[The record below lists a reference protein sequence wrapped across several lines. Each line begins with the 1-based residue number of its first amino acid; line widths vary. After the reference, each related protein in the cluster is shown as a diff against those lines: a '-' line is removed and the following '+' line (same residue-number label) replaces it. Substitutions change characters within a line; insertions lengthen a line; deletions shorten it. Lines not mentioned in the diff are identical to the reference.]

1 MKDCFKNFRNRL
13 QDSQQIC
20 DESMQS
26 NTNSKEVLNEKRGI
40 YNVTFNDKKSTAIK
54 TDLELIEEAIIQEV
68 IMYVKGYQDMRRDK
82 GMGAEHIKI
91 HLEENS
97 EGQITIEELLNL
109 GNSIR
114 EYLKVFDEPFI
125 DQDGRKIYEW
135 QDDKGVRFRLVSDTL
150 SQKGLEKTI
159 QTGGSQLP
167 LSPSEIIKEDR
178 INLSNFDNTIITF
191 YSDRNLK
198 DKMQFKNPQVEQYY
212 QEIQRKRRKP

>member
-1 MKDCFKNFRNRL
+1 MKDCFKNFKNRL

-20 DESMQS
+20 NESTQNNA
-26 NTNSKEVLNEKRGI
+26 NTRDTNNEKRGI
-40 YNVTFNDKKSTAIK
+40 YNVTFNEKKSTAIK

-167 LSPSEIIKEDR
+167 LSPSERIKENR